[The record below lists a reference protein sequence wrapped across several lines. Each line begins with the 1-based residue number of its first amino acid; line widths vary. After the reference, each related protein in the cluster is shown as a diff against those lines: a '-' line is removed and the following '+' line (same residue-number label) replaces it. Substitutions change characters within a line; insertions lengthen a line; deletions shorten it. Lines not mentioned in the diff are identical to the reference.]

1 MIVNHEWSL
10 SDVRFPTLF
19 WHRYFRRQSPIYY
32 LCDIIMQPGMSDPD
46 KIVYYSSIAMTIKK
60 DTGLSQEL
68 MPSLSVFA

>member
-1 MIVNHEWSL
+1 
-10 SDVRFPTLF
+10 
-19 WHRYFRRQSPIYY
+19 
-32 LCDIIMQPGMSDPD
+32 MQPGMSDPD